1 VHFPQAL
8 FVVNVS
14 LTAVAEMG
22 GFRIEPIGPISA
34 SQTEIHSGSA
44 QDRTEHNP
52 RIKTMTKITSAIAA
66 ALIASASF
74 ASVALAEGD
83 YYEGASKASA
93 TVDHVQT
100 GSIAQDQ
107 QNQIPA
113 PIGRGDYYEGANR
126 PN

>member
-1 VHFPQAL
+1 
-8 FVVNVS
+8 
-14 LTAVAEMG
+14 
-22 GFRIEPIGPISA
+22 
-34 SQTEIHSGSA
+34 
-44 QDRTEHNP
+44 
-52 RIKTMTKITSAIAA
+52 MTKITSAIAA

-100 GSIAQDQ
+100 GSIGKDQ
-107 QNQIPA
+107 QNANQIPA
-113 PIGRGDYYEGANR
+113 PIGRGDYFEGANR

>member
-1 VHFPQAL
+1 
-8 FVVNVS
+8 
-14 LTAVAEMG
+14 
-22 GFRIEPIGPISA
+22 
-34 SQTEIHSGSA
+34 
-44 QDRTEHNP
+44 
-52 RIKTMTKITSAIAA
+52 MTKITSAIAA

-100 GSIAQDQ
+100 GSIAKDQ
-107 QNQIPA
+107 QNAHQIPA
-113 PIGRGDYYEGANR
+113 PVGRGDYYEGANR

>member
-1 VHFPQAL
+1 
-8 FVVNVS
+8 
-14 LTAVAEMG
+14 
-22 GFRIEPIGPISA
+22 
-34 SQTEIHSGSA
+34 
-44 QDRTEHNP
+44 
-52 RIKTMTKITSAIAA
+52 MTKITSAIAA
-66 ALIASASF
+66 ALVASASF

-107 QNQIPA
+107 QHQVQA
-113 PIGRGDYYEGANR
+113 QIGRGDYYEGANR